1 METVVFTIN
10 GTGLDDMPDEYV
22 EEAIRATIS
31 GLENATIVINATSG
45 TTVSVE
51 IVLDAPQHIT
61 ETTAQAVSDFIA
73 GAIFSNALVNEINE
87 AASSDPAVVPL
98 DPAAV
103 QTTEP
108 SVVEVAI
115 TAPLPPPLPPPPSAP
130 PPLPPPPPSQPPPSP
145 SPTPPPP
152 TPPTP
157 PVPHPTLKIDDGA
170 AADADDSSVTIAL
183 LVVLVGLPLLFLL
196 FVVIR
201 FREKWRLY
209 LTWRFSHSNPGIT
222 LCYYPVEI
230 RAEMAEKERAR
241 ASHGPIAMAI

>member
-1 METVVFTIN
+1 M
-10 GTGLDDMPDEYV
+10 LDEYV

-51 IVLDAPQHIT
+51 IVLDAPQLISD
-61 ETTAQAVSDFIA
+61 TTVQAVSDVVG
-73 GAIFSNALVNEINE
+73 GASFSDALVPKMNE
-87 AASSDPAVVPL
+87 AASSDPDVLPL

-115 TAPLPPPLPPPPSAP
+115 TAPLPPPLPPLSAP
-130 PPLPPPPPSQPPPSP
+130 PPLPSPPPSQPPPSP

-209 LTWRFSHSNPGIT
+209 LTWRFSHSTPGIT
-222 LCYYPVEI
+222 LCDYPVEI
-230 RAEMAEKERAR
+230 RAEMPEKERAR
-241 ASHGPIAMAI
+241 ASHGPIAIAI